1 MHIDSEIDRLSVAEE
16 GPLHPIE
23 TEGRPFILS
32 GAIIM
37 GWVMAATGVAWE
49 GLIAVGVVG

>member
-1 MHIDSEIDRLSVAEE
+1 MAEE